1 MEEIRSKGVASQRGQ
16 TLPSNETTAINFLIV
31 ATQVQP
37 RIEKNS
43 DLLNGL
49 PRYKK

>member
-1 MEEIRSKGVASQRGQ
+1 MEEIHSKGATSQRGQ

-31 ATQVQP
+31 ANQVQP

-43 DLLNGL
+43 DLSNGL
-49 PRYKK
+49 PGYQK